1 MIECPLCRQQVPQL
15 KTNSHILPRWMLAAI
30 KQDGKLIK
38 VDVKNKMVVRAQS
51 DTMADIVC
59 KNCEDMFTECDTFAD
74 QFFKYK
80 NFQLPDMLIQGG
92 AEEVTLEVHKEG
104 AKPLLIRFVTSV
116 MIRLHLYNAQSGD
129 LSSQKYFEQVREH
142 FISKSISPNGLK
154 IQIAKHIELPNL
166 HSYRAISERSSDSFE
181 LTTFGYRSTLYF
193 GEVPAEYLVITDYS
207 DILITLIPGKEN
219 ALHRNLSQFASEN
232 PVQNGKSRPKKT

>member
-1 MIECPLCRQQVPQL
+1 MGFR
-15 KTNSHILPRWMLAAI
+15 
-30 KQDGKLIK
+30 
-38 VDVKNKMVVRAQS
+38 
-51 DTMADIVC
+51 
-59 KNCEDMFTECDTFAD
+59 
-74 QFFKYK
+74 
-80 NFQLPDMLIQGG
+80 
-92 AEEVTLEVHKEG
+92 
-104 AKPLLIRFVTSV
+104 KPSFICL
-116 MIRLHLYNAQSGD
+116 RLLYNAQSGD